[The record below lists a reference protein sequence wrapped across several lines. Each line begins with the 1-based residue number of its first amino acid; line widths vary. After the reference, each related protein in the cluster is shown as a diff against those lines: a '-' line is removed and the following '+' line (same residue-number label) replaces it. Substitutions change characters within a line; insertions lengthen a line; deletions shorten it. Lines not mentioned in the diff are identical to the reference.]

1 MTIETIG
8 GRGDTPGTTT
18 DALRRTDKEAITMT
32 APASS
37 TAIRRRASAV
47 IAGALLLLLVAQ
59 PVLAVE
65 WAPAIR
71 LSSQGNYQPRILRT
85 GPTSALTV
93 YQRGSYAYARR
104 SVDSGQTWSAPVQI
118 ASKIRL
124 NFSASA
130 YGKKVDIAYVRQVTT
145 STGTSNRLYY
155 RRSLDGGA
163 TWQVSRAMTSSSSN

>member
-1 MTIETIG
+1 MTIETAA

-18 DALRRTDKEAITMT
+18 AGSPRPVLTKRPIKMT
-32 APASS
+32 APAPS

-47 IAGALLLLLVAQ
+47 LAGALLLLLAAQ

-65 WAPAIR
+65 WGPAIR
-71 LSSQGNYQPRILRT
+71 LSSHDNYRPRIFRT

-104 SVDSGQTWSAPVQI
+104 SVDSGKTWSAPVQI
-118 ASKIRL
+118 ASRIRL
-124 NFSASA
+124 NFSAAA

-155 RRSLDGGA
+155 RRSIDGGA
-163 TWQVSRAMTSSSSN
+163 TW